1 MDPTWIPSIGPVG
14 GCAVAVVIVALVL
27 HFRREEIRMRV
38 ETEMRQMDLA
48 YQRALESLR
57 R

>member
-1 MDPTWIPSIGPVG
+1 MAEYGT
-14 GCAVAVVIVALVL
+14 
-27 HFRREEIRMRV
+27 EEIRMRV
-38 ETEMRQMDLA
+38 ETEMRPMDLA